1 MFGRRKKIYISDT
14 HQKRKRF
21 RWLKIT
27 LISLGSI
34 IILPVLFA
42 FLFRQNLLNWAVEKA
57 KNKAKKYHATLVV
70 GSATISGI
78 ADVEI
83 TNVSLIPDNADTLL
97 HIGKASSGL
106 RIWKL
111 MTGNIMLSHLQL
123 DQGFVNLVRYDSTR
137 SNYSNFT
144 KQKDSDE
151 VENNSKI
158 SLAQK
163 GYKII
168 KNVLGQIPGK
178 IEVGDFTISYT
189 RGENKYYIKADGLR
203 LDDELIKCNIDIST
217 PSAYKENIVS
227 REKKVRKK
235 RKHSKEIVE
244 SIVEKEISTTQIQ
257 RLKVE
262 GFFNPDKMTGDVNI
276 KSREFDMMYMPLVQ
290 EKMGLKLGAK
300 ELNLKLNE
308 VAYDNGEL
316 VLKTFAEMKDIIVNH
331 PRLANNDVKVS
342 VGSGDIHVMVGEN
355 YITLDSSSTFKLN
368 KINVHPY
375 FRYQRSPVIDYDF
388 KIATD
393 RIGANDFFNSLPD
406 GMFESLS
413 GIDAEGFLTYRMDCH
428 LCDTSPWDCSFNSDM
443 QKENFR
449 INRFGKAYLPMIN
462 GEFVYTAYDYGN
474 PQKIIVG
481 PDNSNYTNLED
492 ISNYLKNA
500 VLTTE
505 DPAFFGHQGFIVE
518 SIRQSIAQN
527 YVYKRFV
534 RGGSTISMQLVKNIY
549 LSRQKTLTRKME
561 EMLLVWMIENLGI
574 VSKHRM
580 FEVYMNIIE
589 WGPGVYGIGEA
600 SRFYFEKSP
609 SQLNLQEAIFM
620 ASIIPH
626 PKWFASSFNDTT
638 QMLKK
643 HFKGYYTQISGLMVG
658 RKLIEPEDTTGLEP
672 NVLLRGPAK
681 NLLRKAVP
689 ISDSAEL
696 YDNPPLLMDDIRF
709 RDH

>member
-1 MFGRRKKIYISDT
+1 M
-14 HQKRKRF
+14 
-21 RWLKIT
+21 
-27 LISLGSI
+27 
-34 IILPVLFA
+34 
-42 FLFRQNLLNWAVEKA
+42 NWAIEKA
-57 KNKAKKYHATLVV
+57 KNKAKNYHATLAV
-70 GSATISGI
+70 GSATISGL
-78 ADVEI
+78 ANVEI
-83 TNVSLIPDNADTLL
+83 TDVSLVPDNADTLL
-97 HIGKASSGL
+97 YIGKASTGL
-106 RIWKL
+106 RLWKL
-111 MTGNIMLSHLQL
+111 ITGNIMFSHLQL
-123 DQGFVNLVRYDSTR
+123 DQGFVKLVRYDSTR

-151 VENNSKI
+151 LESNSKI

-189 RGENKYYIKADGLR
+189 RGENKYYIKADGLK
-203 LDDELIKCNIDIST
+203 LDDEMVKCNIDIST
-217 PSAYKENIVS
+217 PVS
-227 REKKVRKK
+227 NKKLEE
-235 RKHSKEIVE
+235 SKVE
-244 SIVEKEISTTQIQ
+244 SSPDIQ

-262 GFFNPDKMTGDVNI
+262 GLFDPDNMTGDVNI
-276 KSREFDMMYMPLVQ
+276 KSRDFNMMYIPLAQ

-308 VAYDNGEL
+308 VSYHNGEL
-316 VLKTFAEMKDIIVNH
+316 ILKTFAEMKDIVINH
-331 PRLANNDVKVS
+331 SRLANNDVKIA
-342 VGSGDIHVMVGEN
+342 VGSGDLHVMVGED

-375 FRYQRSPVIDYDF
+375 FRYQRSPVIDYDL
-388 KIATD
+388 KLTTD
-393 RIGANDFFNSLPD
+393 RMAANDFFNSLPD

-428 LCDTSPWDCSFNSDM
+428 LCDTSPWDVSFNSDM
-443 QKENFR
+443 QKENFKIR
-449 INRFGKAYLPMIN
+449 RYGKAYLPMIN
-462 GEFVYTAYDYGN
+462 GEFVYTTYEYGN
-474 PQKIIVG
+474 PKKILVG
-481 PDNSNYTNLED
+481 PDNPDYTNLENV
-492 ISNYLKNA
+492 SEYLKNA

-505 DPAFFGHQGFIVE
+505 DPAFFGHRGFIVE

-549 LSRQKTLTRKME
+549 LSRQKTLSRKME

-574 VSKHRM
+574 VGKQRM
-580 FEVYMNIIE
+580 YEVYMNIIE
-589 WGPGVYGIGEA
+589 WGPGVYGVGEA
-600 SRFYFEKSP
+600 SRFYFEKLP

-643 HFKGYYTQISGLMVG
+643 HYKGYYSQISGLMVA
-658 RKLIEPEDTTGLEP
+658 RKLINPEDTTGLEP
-672 NVLLRGPAK
+672 NVVLRGPAK
-681 NLLRKAVP
+681 TLLRKTIP
-689 ISDSAEL
+689 ISDSTEL
-696 YDNPPLLMDDIRF
+696 YDNPPLLMDEIKY
-709 RDH
+709 RDY